1 MLRQGFRSWWAAG
14 ILGIFLILLGVV
26 RWLVIQPYVIS
37 SSSMEPT
44 LRSGDRVLV
53 NRLAYRNGAPSRGD
67 IIVFAYPKDPKRTF
81 VKRVIAVPGETVEL
95 RGNQVFIDGQVLREP
110 YLKPGDY
117 PPYGPETVPRGK
129 VLVLGDN
136 RRQSEDS
143 RAWGL
148 LPQSAIIGKVW
159 LTYFPF
165 QRWRLF

>member
-1 MLRQGFRSWWAAG
+1 MLRQGFRSWWTAG
-14 ILGIFLILLGVV
+14 ILVIFLVLLGVV

-53 NRLAYRNGAPSRGD
+53 NRLAYLNAAPSRGD

-110 YLKPGDY
+110 YLKAGDY

-165 QRWRLF
+165 QRWRFF